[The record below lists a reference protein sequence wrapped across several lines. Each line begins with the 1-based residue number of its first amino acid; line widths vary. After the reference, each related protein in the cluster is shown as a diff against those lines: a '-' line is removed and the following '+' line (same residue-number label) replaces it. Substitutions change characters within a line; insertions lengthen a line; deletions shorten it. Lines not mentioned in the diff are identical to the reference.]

1 MILTKDDLLA
11 ISHIFDAR
19 FDSIDEKFK
28 SIDEKF
34 ESIDKRFESID
45 NKFDSIDKKFDSID
59 KKFDSIDK
67 RFESIDKKFDSID
80 DRLKIMELKQDRTAK
95 KLDNLQFEVKASER
109 NIRKDIHKLQ
119 DEMETVIEV
128 LRQNEMLPH

>member
-45 NKFDSIDKKFDSID
+45 KKFD
-59 KKFDSIDK
+59 
-67 RFESIDKKFDSID
+67 SIDKKFDSID

>member
-45 NKFDSIDKKFDSID
+45 KKFESIDKKFDSID

-67 RFESIDKKFDSID
+67 RFDSID